1 MRRTHFKD
9 DRATSPVIGVML
21 MLTVTV
27 ILAAAVGSHTSGML
41 TSTSPAPMA
50 TFEIHIARDVPI
62 QVDGQNTT
70 MSYLS
75 IKEVTG
81 DSIPTT
87 DLRIITNNPQA
98 RGNVTIME
106 ISPGVENTYYRSSY
120 PSHLAEN
127 FGYRGGVS
135 PYWNNRE
142 GELFGSGSFDSRVRN
157 FGNYTLRS
165 GVCMVADEYEEYTG
179 GIWDP
184 VEGKYAMAIGLPTTA
199 TGMQA
204 CFADWDSVS
213 TGDFVN
219 VRIIHIPSRTMLF
232 RSDVEVM

>member
-1 MRRTHFKD
+1 
-9 DRATSPVIGVML
+9 TSPVIGVML
-21 MLTVTV
+21 MLIVTV

-50 TFEIHIARDVPI
+50 TFEVHIARDMST

-70 MSYLS
+70 ISYMY

-81 DSIPTT
+81 NSIPTT
-87 DLRIITNNPQA
+87 DLRIVTDNPHA

-106 ISPGVENTYYRSSY
+106 ISPGMENTYYRSSY
-120 PSHLAEN
+120 PSQLAEN
-127 FGYRGGVS
+127 SGYRAGTS
-135 PYWNNRE
+135 PYWSNRE
-142 GELFGSGSFDSRVRN
+142 GEVFGLGSEDSRARN

-165 GVCMVADEYEEYTG
+165 GVCMVADEYGGYTG
-179 GIWDP
+179 GTWDP
-184 VEGKYAMAIGLPTTA
+184 MDGEYDMAIGLPTTA

-213 TGDFVN
+213 TGDIVN
-219 VRIIHIPSRTMLF
+219 VRIMHIPSRTMLF